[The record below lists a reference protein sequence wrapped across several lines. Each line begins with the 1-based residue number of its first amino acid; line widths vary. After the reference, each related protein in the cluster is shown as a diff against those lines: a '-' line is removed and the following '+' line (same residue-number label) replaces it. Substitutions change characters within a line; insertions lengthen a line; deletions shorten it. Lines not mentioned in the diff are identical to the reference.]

1 MSTVSDKYRN
11 FALSCLKISMESHS
25 GLCAV
30 LSHSVVADSGT
41 LWTAAH
47 HAPLSMGIPQARM
60 LEWVAVPFS
69 SGSSQPRDQTQ
80 VSLITGGFFT
90 N

>member
-1 MSTVSDKYRN
+1 
-11 FALSCLKISMESHS
+11 MESHT

-41 LWTAAH
+41 RWTAAY

-90 N
+90 NWATQEAQEYWSG